1 MVDKS
6 HMEDK
11 SQIVDES
18 YMEDKSQ
25 IVDDAKPYD
34 GRIFTY
40 QTLYCEG
47 AIKPEFRGYIHYFIL
62 FSGILVYAIIEILK
76 VSKTP
81 TTKLISVLFMMSFV
95 ACYVVST
102 IFHICESDK
111 ETEIL
116 LQKLDHVAISFFMY
130 FTIVSISLILPNHY
144 RLIMVGISTGFLLLN
159 LYNIF
164 NSPSNVVYEIGIIGI
179 GVLFLPVLYQY
190 MTSFEWVCAL
200 SIVVLDVIAGYVFF
214 KEQNLGFVSPEIF
227 GYHEIFHL
235 LTSFS
240 KIPGYLMIHS
250 IFDRTSSVPV
260 SDNIIENVL

>member
-1 MVDKS
+1 
-6 HMEDK
+6 MEDK

-179 GVLFLPVLYQY
+179 GVLFFPVLYQY
-190 MTSFEWVCAL
+190 MTSFEWVCAV